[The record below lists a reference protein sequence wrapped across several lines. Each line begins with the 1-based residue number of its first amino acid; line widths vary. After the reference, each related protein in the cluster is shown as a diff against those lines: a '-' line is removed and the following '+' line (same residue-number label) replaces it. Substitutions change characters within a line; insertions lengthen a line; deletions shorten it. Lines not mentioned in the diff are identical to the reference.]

1 MEAPPLAQQAATAA
15 AATPPEARPSVM
27 RIDSEK
33 FSGEPEDWNAW
44 SKVYMAQISALGC
57 KDVLT
62 TPAAQDV
69 KVGADNFDGSQ
80 VNPETL
86 RKAKQVWVSLITNC
100 KGVAFEIVQGADSPS
115 QAWRQL
121 VQHYRASVGVKELRR
136 LALDFYS
143 IKPELGEHPRQF
155 FLRVDR
161 LVKEMERVGRPTL
174 EKDIDIVL
182 LTEPSSQYDA
192 EV

>member
-1 MEAPPLAQQAATAA
+1 
-15 AATPPEARPSVM
+15 
-27 RIDSEK
+27 
-33 FSGEPEDWNAW
+33 
-44 SKVYMAQISALGC
+44 MAQISALGC

-69 KVGADNFDGSQ
+69 KVGADNFDGRQ

-86 RKAKQVWVSLITNC
+86 PKAKQVWVSLITNC

-121 VQHYRASVGVKELRR
+121 VQHYRASGVKEWRR

-143 IKPELGEHPRQF
+143 MKMELGEHPRQF
-155 FLRVDR
+155 FLPVDR
-161 LVKEMERVGRPTL
+161 LIKEMERVGRPTL
-174 EKDIDIVL
+174 EKNCYEPLERFIGISHKHWNNGKIMGDKSVIIPLDIRNGVI
-182 LTEPSSQYDA
+182 LTSKG
-192 EV
+192 